1 MTNETN
7 VEKWVK
13 DEYKKWCKATNRG
26 GGVLMG
32 QSIIELLTHF
42 AALTRQGDE
51 TAQGEN
57 LYMHFIDERGKS
69 VSTAMRITPQDTIA
83 ALHQQINDLKEQ
95 LQSSRV
101 VYQDPDIE
109 DVKVTEA
116 DQAEYEAG
124 MHRHF
129 REKYAEARA
138 RITALEAENKRLR
151 EGWVRCSDKM
161 PENLKEVLA
170 YVEREEQMVVA
181 VYEKGEGW
189 YETYNDATIEYPV
202 THWMPLPT
210 PPAQTDNDKKEMV

>member
-1 MTNETN
+1 MTTN
-7 VEKWVK
+7 DQKPIFA
-13 DEYKKWCKATNRG
+13 YRCQNCKAVYYSKNEGCPQCQKPLPDT
-26 GGVLMG
+26 
-32 QSIIELLTHF
+32 QEF
-42 AALTRQGDE
+42 DK
-51 TAQGEN
+51 

-95 LQSSRV
+95 V
-101 VYQDPDIE
+101 
-109 DVKVTEA
+109 
-116 DQAEYEAG
+116 
-124 MHRHF
+124 
-129 REKYAEARA
+129 REKDCRTAFLETELEIVRGIASEGFE
-138 RITALEAENKRLR
+138 RITSLQAENKRLR